1 MFHLRVNLSS
11 PMSTHSAHHELLPTD
26 GENSIS
32 CQLSISK
39 DATCGIFDIAT
50 GDVEIEEV
58 PVTWDI
64 DGHSYNTLTMS
75 CGHTF
80 NPSAAALHFLSQD
93 MRCPICR
100 RGSETQML
108 IESLPGHLQE
118 TFSKKLNGMKERS
131 KTEDSMLDLL
141 QLIEVDVAG
150 IESDFCLVVDISVK
164 THSRVLLQSPI
175 RSLSLD
181 DEGVFIQFRPQ
192 QSFQRILNQHLM
204 FWRHNK
210 DVTLTFSLQH
220 PVIYLPIQTEHLNL
234 HEFLNN
240 HQSDRH
246 AIPFRAYD
254 NTDEHVVA
262 TLLVQRQESTTQA
275 IGLFLNRQ
283 LMLGLCVAC
292 IHNRLRQLVQ

>member
-26 GENSIS
+26 GENSIR
-32 CQLSISK
+32 CELSISK
-39 DATCGIFDIAT
+39 DANCGIFDIAT

-118 TFSKKLNGMKERS
+118 TFSEKLNGMKERS

-175 RSLSLD
+175 RSLSLND
-181 DEGVFIQFRPQ
+181 GKRPRGIAALPVSVVLTQHSCSAAARRASGCTEAPAVFGVAE
-192 QSFQRILNQHLM
+192 IL
-204 FWRHNK
+204 
-210 DVTLTFSLQH
+210 S
-220 PVIYLPIQTEHLNL
+220 
-234 HEFLNN
+234 
-240 HQSDRH
+240 S
-246 AIPFRAYD
+246 
-254 NTDEHVVA
+254 
-262 TLLVQRQESTTQA
+262 
-275 IGLFLNRQ
+275 
-283 LMLGLCVAC
+283 
-292 IHNRLRQLVQ
+292 